1 MVPKANN
8 VGRQPDRQ
16 TLKTTEDLPSGS
28 APVPGHEG
36 AEDSSEVCPA
46 APTESSSRAAERP
59 ADLPPPPVPKRQRQ
73 EPCVGTLPAVE
84 SFGKEAEEIQTP

>member
-46 APTESSSRAAERP
+46 APTESSSQAPE
-59 ADLPPPPVPKRQRQ
+59 LPSALRTSPPGP
-73 EPCVGTLPAVE
+73 E
-84 SFGKEAEEIQTP
+84 EAEAGAVRWDASRS